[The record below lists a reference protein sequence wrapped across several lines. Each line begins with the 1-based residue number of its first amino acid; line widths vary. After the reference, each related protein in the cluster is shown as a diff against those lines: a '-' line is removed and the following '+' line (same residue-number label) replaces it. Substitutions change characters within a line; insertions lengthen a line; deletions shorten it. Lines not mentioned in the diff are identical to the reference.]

1 MTYAR
6 GEPDV
11 RNKEFPLHG
20 IIVVFRK
27 KNRHITKY
35 LLTLNVRPFYK
46 VAAPRLIFKFYS
58 KVKIR
63 SI

>member
-1 MTYAR
+1 MYEIKNFHCTVSLSFL
-6 GEPDV
+6 E
-11 RNKEFPLHG
+11 
-20 IIVVFRK
+20 K
-27 KNRHITKY
+27 KNRHVTKY

-58 KVKIR
+58 EVKIR